1 MCAATSHAKS
11 VRRNGALSSEQ
22 PQTATTIRP
31 PSTER
36 PQRSWHNW
44 LIGRPLPSADA
55 PNETVGK
62 LVGLAV
68 FASDALS
75 STAYATQEILLIL
88 AAAGTAAFG
97 YAIPISIAIVL
108 LISVVVISYEQTIEA
123 YPNGGGAYVV
133 ALENLGKYPALV
145 AGSALLIGYVLT
157 VSVSISS
164 GVAQIV
170 SAVPALLDFR
180 VELALFLVVLVTMLN
195 LRGVRES
202 GVAFAIPAYLFLGT
216 ILLMIGVGVF
226 RALAGNLG
234 TVVEPP
240 QLFTESNVLLVVTPF
255 LILHAFASGTSA
267 LTGIEAIANGVT
279 AFKEPSSRNAR
290 IVLVWMGAIL
300 SVLFLGITFLARRT
314 NAIPSEKE
322 TVISQIARTVY
333 GGEGFLYL
341 IIVAMTAIIL
351 VLAANTAFAGFPRLA
366 AILAKDSFLPR
377 QLTYRGSRL
386 VFSRGIVT
394 LGLLAG
400 LLIIGFDASVSR
412 MIPLYAI
419 GVFLSFTLSQL
430 GMARR
435 WWKAGH
441 LQPDQVEQSTHSSG
455 LQHEKN
461 YVVKMVINGIG
472 AACTGIVAVVF
483 GVTNFLAGA
492 WIVLL
497 LIPVLSAIFSAINHH
512 YIRLAQALSLSN
524 YNPPPRPNRYR
535 VIIPIGGVHQGTLAA
550 IDFAQ
555 TLSKDITA
563 VYVSMDEEEARRV
576 KAKWDIQGN
585 GLRLVILESPYRLL
599 LEPLLE
605 YIDALYKLRQK
616 NDVFVIVVPQFVPR
630 NRFAWPLHNQTAF
643 LLRMSLI
650 LRPGIVLIEVPYQVG

>member
-1 MCAATSHAKS
+1 M
-11 VRRNGALSSEQ
+11 SSEPSQ
-22 PQTATTIRP
+22 SITTIRP
-31 PSTER
+31 PSTVK
-36 PQRSWHNW
+36 PMRSWHNW

-62 LVGLAV
+62 LVGLAI

-75 STAYATQEILLIL
+75 STAYATQEILLVL

-97 YAIPISIAIVL
+97 YALPISVAIIL
-108 LISVVVISYEQTIEA
+108 LILVVVISYVQTIEA

-133 ALENLGKYPALV
+133 ALENIGQVPALI
-145 AGSALLIGYVLT
+145 AGSALLIGYILT

-170 SAVPALLDFR
+170 SAVPSLLEYRVHIAL
-180 VELALFLVVLVTMLN
+180 ALVVLVTLLN

-202 GVAFAIPAYLFLGT
+202 GTAFAVPAYLFLGA
-216 ILLMIGVGVF
+216 ILLMIAVGLF
-226 RALAGNLG
+226 RALTGNLG
-234 TVVEPP
+234 VVVNPP
-240 QLFTESNVLLVVTPF
+240 PLATAGQALQLITPF

-279 AFKEPSSRNAR
+279 AFKEPSSKNAR

-300 SVLFLGITFLARRT
+300 SVLFLGITFLARQT
-314 NAIPSEKE
+314 NAVPAEEE

-333 GGEGFLYL
+333 GGEGILY
-341 IIVAMTAIIL
+341 IVIVAMTAIIL
-351 VLAANTAFAGFPRLA
+351 ILAANTAYAGFPRLA
-366 AILAKDSFLPR
+366 AILASDSFLPR

-386 VFSRGIVT
+386 VFSRGIVA

-400 LLIIGFDASVSR
+400 LLIIVFDASVSR

-441 LQPDQVEQSTHSSG
+441 LKPGEKEIN
-455 LQHEKN
+455 QHGSDLSHDRN
-461 YVVKMVINGIG
+461 YLVKMVINGIG
-472 AACTGIVAVVF
+472 ALSTGVVAIVF
-483 GVTNFLAGA
+483 GVTNFLGGA

-497 LIPVLSAIFSAINHH
+497 LLPILVLVFTAINRHYRTLAHH
-512 YIRLAQALSLSN
+512 LSLSN
-524 YNPPPRPNRYR
+524 YSPAPRANRYR
-535 VIIPIGGVHQGTLAA
+535 VILPIGGVHQGTLVAL
-550 IDFAQ
+550 DFAQ
-555 TLSKDITA
+555 SLSKDVTA
-563 VYVSMDEEEARRV
+563 VYISMDEQEEEKVRG
-576 KAKWDIQGN
+576 KWNEWGN
-585 GLRLVILESPYRLL
+585 GVRLVVLKSPYRLL

-605 YIDALYKLRQK
+605 YIDAVYSMRQP
-616 NDVFVIVVPQFVPR
+616 NDVFVIVVPQFVSR
-630 NRFAWPLHNQTAF
+630 HRWAWALHNQTAF
-643 LLRMSLI
+643 FLRMSLI
-650 LRPGIVLIEVPYQVG
+650 LHPGIVIVEVPYQVA